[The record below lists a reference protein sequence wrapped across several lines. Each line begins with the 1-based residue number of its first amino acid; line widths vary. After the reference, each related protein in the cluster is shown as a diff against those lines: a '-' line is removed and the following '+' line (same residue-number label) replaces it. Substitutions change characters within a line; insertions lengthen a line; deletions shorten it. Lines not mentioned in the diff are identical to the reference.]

1 VLPQTC
7 AALFDCSHRSSERRW
22 IRRRAAVAPPIKLP
36 VALARDNRGGAVYE
50 RVTSND
56 RAQRNCVIFGADGIG
71 DRDLPIQRQH
81 GNEPVNLKIDRE
93 SSLAVPNEFAALSQ

>member
-1 VLPQTC
+1 
-7 AALFDCSHRSSERRW
+7 LFDCSHHSSERRW

-36 VALARDNRGGAVYE
+36 VALARDNRGGAAYE

-56 RAQRNCVIFGADGIG
+56 RAQRNCVIFGANGLGG
-71 DRDLPIQRQH
+71 DRDVQHGQH